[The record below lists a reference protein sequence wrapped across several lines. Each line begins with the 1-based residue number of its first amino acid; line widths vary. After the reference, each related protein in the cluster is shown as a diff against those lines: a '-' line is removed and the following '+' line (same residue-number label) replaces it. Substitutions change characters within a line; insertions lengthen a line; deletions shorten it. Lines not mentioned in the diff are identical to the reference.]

1 MPQERRL
8 GSPGRSIPAPSSH
21 AGCAI
26 LQCSRLRDCAW
37 PPTPSHAASG
47 TLFPVR
53 SRLTVWQAQ
62 PLGHVR
68 PEGQSVGPKLFCL
81 LLPRA
86 PLAALGRSHGAERLG
101 FKGEI
106 PSVVCLPMGP
116 MATFS
121 LLPFALVG
129 LQPSLEGPHPD
140 ISLPGCQDPPPW
152 LGASFGV
159 AMNKL
164 KRGQRRACV
173 G

>member
-1 MPQERRL
+1 MLVLSSSASCFRVRHLQLWEGLMVLKGWALR
-8 GSPGRSIPAPSSH
+8 GRS
-21 AGCAI
+21 
-26 LQCSRLRDCAW
+26 
-37 PPTPSHAASG
+37 
-47 TLFPVR
+47 PV
-53 SRLTVWQAQ
+53 L
-62 PLGHVR
+62 
-68 PEGQSVGPKLFCL
+68 C
-81 LLPRA
+81 
-86 PLAALGRSHGAERLG
+86 
-101 FKGEI
+101 
-106 PSVVCLPMGP
+106 VCLPMGP